1 MCSYEYP
8 DFSSNFVHLPNFFSE
23 LDHTKFSES
32 LNGSNV
38 SYQDPRLK
46 LSNLQ
51 SSVEPLSQYW
61 YLAGLSHHLDRLP
74 NLFLGNGYARTNPW
88 PPINIKKKKNSCEPE
103 GTVGPRGQDKVTW
116 GAPRAGQGVPE
127 GPHEQDRPYLSGL
140 QDGAA
145 LKETSLRLGRVM
157 QCPDS
162 VRLRGRGLVCHGQSA
177 TGIWHPS
184 TSRAP
189 IGNVVPRSR
198 PAGRS

>member
-8 DFSSNFVHLPNFFSE
+8 DFSSNFVHLPNFSSE

-88 PPINIKKKKNSCEPE
+88 PPINIKKKNILVNQRGPWVP
-103 GTVGPRGQDKVTW
+103 VGRTRWPGEPRGQDREY
-116 GAPRAGQGVPE
+116 PR
-127 GPHEQDRPYLSGL
+127 GP
-140 QDGAA
+140 
-145 LKETSLRLGRVM
+145 
-157 QCPDS
+157 
-162 VRLRGRGLVCHGQSA
+162 
-177 TGIWHPS
+177 
-184 TSRAP
+184 TSRTDRTLAASRTAQLWKKRVCVLA
-189 IGNVVPRSR
+189 GWCNVQT
-198 PAGRS
+198 AWG